1 MLTLQ
6 LHAQPDL
13 LLPHGYVYL
22 YVRPRRPPLSYFLI
36 ARGGNAVT
44 NNAREIS
51 LFVTLARE
59 RECDAYIRTRT

>member
-22 YVRPRRPPLSYFLI
+22 YVRPRRPPLSYSLI
-36 ARGGNAVT
+36 ARGGDAVT

-59 RECDAYIRTRT
+59 CDAYIRTRT